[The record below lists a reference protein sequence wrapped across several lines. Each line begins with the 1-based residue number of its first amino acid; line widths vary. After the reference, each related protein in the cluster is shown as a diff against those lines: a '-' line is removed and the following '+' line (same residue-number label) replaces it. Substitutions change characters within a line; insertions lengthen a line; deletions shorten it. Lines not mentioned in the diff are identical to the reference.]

1 MEECD
6 FREEFSRQIEKA
18 HTLKDKKNFL
28 INSIKQISQDN
39 VSGEV
44 KSKLVR
50 EIDAIIMQTLT
61 CHCSTLQKEQGKV
74 QIIYPLFIKMSWE
87 KISMKKLF
95 ITEWRRQR
103 NWLQAE
109 I

>member
-39 VSGEV
+39 VSE
-44 KSKLVR
+44 R
-50 EIDAIIMQTLT
+50 
-61 CHCSTLQKEQGKV
+61 
-74 QIIYPLFIKMSWE
+74 
-87 KISMKKLF
+87 
-95 ITEWRRQR
+95 
-103 NWLQAE
+103 
-109 I
+109 